1 MTKAD
6 LIAAAARGFMEAILA
21 DDRPIVSIP
30 AAPAAPSEPSVVEA
44 TLPTPSF
51 DQAAD
56 EGQLPLIPPA
66 TLRDMERAMDSIVRG
81 NGVPEGFYRPEDA
94 DTRAP
99 LS

>member
-21 DDRPIVSIP
+21 HESPG
-30 AAPAAPSEPSVVEA
+30 APPSAVTPPSEPSVVEA

-81 NGVPEGFYRPEDA
+81 NGVPDGFYRPEDA

>member
-1 MTKAD
+1 MTPEA
-6 LIAAAARGFMEAILA
+6 IIEAFARGLVKALA
-21 DDRPIVSIP
+21 DVPVAP
-30 AAPAAPSEPSVVEA
+30 APTAAPAAPSEPSVVEA

-81 NGVPEGFYRPEDA
+81 NGVPDGFYNPEDA